1 MKDDEEKL
9 EKEKKEL
16 ERKLAEERKQIECE
30 VYGTLP
36 EDSDEDIEF
45 YWEEEIE
52 RRLKLKSAYRIDE
65 NNSNAKY
72 NEIIVID

>member
-1 MKDDEEKL
+1 MKDEQEKL
-9 EKEKKEL
+9 EKEKREL
-16 ERKLAEERKQIECE
+16 EQKLAEERRQIECE

-52 RRLKLKSAYRIDE
+52 RRLKLKYACRMKE
-65 NNSNAKY
+65 NSSNTKCD
-72 NEIIVID
+72 EIIVID

>member
-1 MKDDEEKL
+1 MNDEEEKL

-16 ERKLAEERKQIECE
+16 EKKLAEERKQIECE

-52 RRLKLKSAYRIDE
+52 RRLKLKSAYRIEE

>member
-1 MKDDEEKL
+1 MKDDEERL

-16 ERKLAEERKQIECE
+16 EWKLAEERKQIECE

-52 RRLKLKSAYRIDE
+52 RRLKLKSAYRIEE
-65 NNSNAKY
+65 NSSNTKC

>member
-1 MKDDEEKL
+1 MNDEEEKL

-16 ERKLAEERKQIECE
+16 EKKLAEERKQIECE

-52 RRLKLKSAYRIDE
+52 RRLNLKSAYRMKE
-65 NNSNAKY
+65 NSSNAKC

>member
-1 MKDDEEKL
+1 MKDEEGKLQKEKNEL
-9 EKEKKEL
+9 EK
-16 ERKLAEERKQIECE
+16 KLAEERKQIECE

-52 RRLKLKSAYRIDE
+52 KRLKLKSAYRIKE
-65 NNSNAKY
+65 NKSNTKY

>member
-1 MKDDEEKL
+1 M
-9 EKEKKEL
+9 
-16 ERKLAEERKQIECE
+16 AEERKQIECE

-52 RRLKLKSAYRIDE
+52 RRLKMKSAYTECRMKE
-65 NNSNAKY
+65 NSSNTKCD
-72 NEIIVID
+72 EIIVID

>member
-9 EKEKKEL
+9 EKQK
-16 ERKLAEERKQIECE
+16 KLAEERKQIECE

-52 RRLKLKSAYRIDE
+52 RRLKLKSAYRIKE
-65 NNSNAKY
+65 NKSKTKY
-72 NEIIVID
+72 NEMIVID

>member
-9 EKEKKEL
+9 EKDKKEL

-52 RRLKLKSAYRIDE
+52 RRLKLKSAYRMKE
-65 NNSNAKY
+65 NSSSTKCD
-72 NEIIVID
+72 EIIVID

>member
-1 MKDDEEKL
+1 MKDEKGKL
-9 EKEKKEL
+9 EKEKNEL
-16 ERKLAEERKQIECE
+16 EKKLAEERKQIECE

-52 RRLKLKSAYRIDE
+52 RRLKLKSAYRIKE
-65 NNSNAKY
+65 NKSKTKY

>member
-1 MKDDEEKL
+1 M
-9 EKEKKEL
+9 
-16 ERKLAEERKQIECE
+16 AEERKQIECE

-52 RRLKLKSAYRIDE
+52 RRLKLKSAYRIKE
-65 NNSNAKY
+65 NKSNTKY

>member
-1 MKDDEEKL
+1 M
-9 EKEKKEL
+9 
-16 ERKLAEERKQIECE
+16 AEERKQIECE

-52 RRLKLKSAYRIDE
+52 RRLKLKSAYRIKE
-65 NNSNAKY
+65 NKSKTKY